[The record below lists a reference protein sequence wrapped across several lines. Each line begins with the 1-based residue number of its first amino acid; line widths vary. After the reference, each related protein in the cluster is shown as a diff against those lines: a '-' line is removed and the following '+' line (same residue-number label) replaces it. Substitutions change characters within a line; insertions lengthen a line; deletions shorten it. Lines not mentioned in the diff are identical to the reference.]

1 MWTHRGTPAA
11 AGRPR
16 LARVIGGA
24 VALLL
29 VVAAAACSDDKG
41 SSGGGSDSAASDET
55 TETTAAPP
63 STAPPGTSTG
73 PLLRTD
79 MARWAGSPEATVTGA
94 RLDPPPG
101 PPDRKLLDGFAETA
115 VSITDAT
122 GEVTGCCVLVA
133 VTAGQRERGLMQ
145 VTDMGGY
152 DGMLFV
158 WNADT
163 SGGFWMRNTPM
174 PLSIAFFDAEG
185 GFVSATDMAPCD
197 DSANCPTYPSGG
209 TYRFAL
215 EVPQGKLA
223 DLGVAEGS
231 TIDIGGACSELNPA
245 PG

>member
-1 MWTHRGTPAA
+1 MWTHRGNPGGAA
-11 AGRPR
+11 RSRRAR
-16 LARVIGGA
+16 LIGGA

-29 VVAAAACSDDKG
+29 VVVTAACSDDR
-41 SSGGGSDSAASDET
+41 SSGSGNDSAADDET

-63 STAPPGTSTG
+63 STVPPGTSTG
-73 PLLRTD
+73 PLARTD
-79 MARWAGSPEATVTGA
+79 MARWSGTTEATVTGA
-94 RLDPPPG
+94 DLDTPPG
-101 PPDRKLLDGFAETA
+101 PPDRTLLDGFAETA
-115 VSITDAT
+115 VSVTDAD
-122 GEVTGCCVLVA
+122 GNVTGCCVLVA

-185 GFVSATDMAPCD
+185 GFVSATDMAPCG
-197 DSANCPTYPSGG
+197 DSDSCPTYPSGG

-215 EVPQGKLA
+215 EVPQGMLA
-223 DLGVAEGS
+223 SLGVAEGS
-231 TIDIGGACSELNPA
+231 SIDVGGPCSELDPA
-245 PG
+245 AA